1 MFQKLAA
8 EKGKKRKDTGHEGR
22 RRKYGRKQAHMR
34 LPTYCA
40 LVALG
45 LLGRKNNRAEAFFVL
60 LPNRP
65 LQTCLFGPPDAL
77 FDCAVDNTTHKK
89 NSVHA
94 IANCASQPCFLQNKK
109 YNRQKKSC
117 LHKQKMEYQ
126 RSLGII
132 PTELSNDQLHNGAWY
147 VEVRRV
153 PVSKP
158 LLRPPLL
165 AKKHQKPGKAYHAT
179 GCVEKRGHLNSPC
192 ATRRAQ

>member
-89 NSVHA
+89 NRVHA

-109 YNRQKKSC
+109 YNRQKKVMFT
-117 LHKQKMEYQ
+117 Q
-126 RSLGII
+126 
-132 PTELSNDQLHNGAWY
+132 T
-147 VEVRRV
+147 
-153 PVSKP
+153 
-158 LLRPPLL
+158 
-165 AKKHQKPGKAYHAT
+165 
-179 GCVEKRGHLNSPC
+179 
-192 ATRRAQ
+192 

>member
-40 LVALG
+40 LFALG
-45 LLGRKNNRAEAFFVL
+45 LLGRKNN
-60 LPNRP
+60 
-65 LQTCLFGPPDAL
+65 AL

-158 LLRPPLL
+158 LLRPPPL
-165 AKKHQKPGKAYHAT
+165 AKKNTKSPHNGVCGKTWTFKQSLRNQKGSIDRSRLLK
-179 GCVEKRGHLNSPC
+179 
-192 ATRRAQ
+192 